1 MNPKQL
7 AVLAATALALAPL
20 ALAAQQSSDVTAY
33 QEAEDDD
40 MVVQPFNRTVDDIE
54 DLDLKN
60 ADGDEIGEV
69 EEVLIDAS
77 GQPVAIAVEVGGFL
91 GIGERDVVLGLD
103 QVQLVDD
110 DLVTSA
116 DKATIEGL
124 PDWPD

>member
-69 EEVLIDAS
+69 EEVLIDAG

-91 GIGERDVVLGLD
+91 GIGERDVVLELD

>member
-20 ALAAQQSSDVTAY
+20 ALAAQQSSDVTTY

-60 ADGDEIGEV
+60 VDGDEIGEV

-77 GQPVAIAVEVGGFL
+77 GQPVAIAVEAGGFL
-91 GIGERDVVLGLD
+91 GIGEREVVLGLD

>member
-40 MVVQPFNRTVDDIE
+40 MVVQPFNRTVADIE
-54 DLDLKN
+54 DLDLTT

-77 GQPVAIAVEVGGFL
+77 GEPVAIAVEVGGFL
-91 GIGERDVVLGLD
+91 GIGEREVVFGLD
-103 QVQLVDD
+103 QVQLMDD

>member
-69 EEVLIDAS
+69 EEVLIDAG

>member
-60 ADGDEIGEV
+60 ADGEIGEV